1 MNKKYITGFVLT
13 GGKSSRLGVE
23 KGLMLF
29 DRKPLV
35 QHVLET
41 LSVVVGEVFISAN
54 NPDYKQF
61 SKPIIPD
68 IVQGIGPMGGVYSC
82 LMQSATDYN
91 IFLSCDTPFVP
102 SDLFLY
108 LIKEID
114 GHSCVVPVHDDE
126 KTEPLCGIYSKQ
138 CADTFMEFISKGN
151 YKMMDVLKAV
161 DYHPVRVDESLPFY
175 NNHLFFNINT
185 PADCKLAMQ
194 NLQNNSLK

>member
-41 LSVVVGEVFISAN
+41 LSVVVGEVFISTN

-194 NLQNNSLK
+194 YLQNNSLK